1 MTDVVIAGAGPTGL
15 MLAAELRLAGAEVVL
30 VDRLAERG
38 SESRAGGLHPRTL
51 EVLDQRGVVDRFL
64 AEGRE
69 VQAGH
74 FSALPLDFSKLDTR
88 FGYTLLLMQADVER
102 LLEQWVAELGVHVRW
117 STPVTGFRQD
127 ADGIDV
133 ETGDETIRARYLVGC
148 DGGRSAVRKLAG
160 IGFPGTD
167 ATMTALLA
175 DVELDDPP
183 AEWIFGERRE
193 HGDFAVIGFGPD
205 WYRVVVDQYDFV
217 ADRNAPVSF
226 EEVRAAM
233 LRVAG
238 TDYGMRDPRWVSRFN
253 DTARQAER
261 YRDGRVLLAGDA
273 AHIHFP
279 AGGQGLNTGVQDAV
293 NLGWKLGAVLAGT
306 APESLLDTYQTER
319 YPVAERVLRN
329 TRAQTALAR
338 PGAHT
343 DALRAEFAELIQQDG
358 VNAALAGMI
367 SGLDIRYPAIDPH
380 PLAGCR
386 VPDFDLGESTRLFSL
401 LHQAKPIEVKLP
413 DGDLEAVGVRP
424 DGHVSWVRSRVAS
437 PQEAG

>member
-1 MTDVVIAGAGPTGL
+1 MIAGAGPTGL
-15 MLAAELRLAGAEVVL
+15 MLAAELRLAGAEVTL
-30 VDRLAERG
+30 VDRLAARSG
-38 SESRAGGLHPRTL
+38 ESRAGGLHPRTL
-51 EVLDQRGVVDRFL
+51 EVLDQRGVVERFL
-64 AEGRE
+64 AEGRP

-74 FSALPLDFSKLDTR
+74 FSALRLDFSKLDTR

-102 LLEQWVAELGVHVRW
+102 LLEQWVAELGVQVRW
-117 STPVTGFRQD
+117 STPVTGFRQH

-133 ETGDETIRARYLVGC
+133 ETGDATIRAQYLVGC

-183 AEWIFGERRE
+183 AEWVFGERRE

-205 WYRVVVDQYDFV
+205 WYRLVVNQYDFV
-217 ADRNAPVSF
+217 ADRTAPTSF
-226 EEVRAAM
+226 DEVRAAM

-293 NLGWKLGAVLAGT
+293 NLGWKLGAVLAGR

-319 YPVAERVLRN
+319 YPVAARVLRN
-329 TRAQTALAR
+329 TMAQTALSR
-338 PGAHT
+338 PGPHT
-343 DALRAEFAELIQQDG
+343 DALRAEFAGLIDLEP
-358 VNAALAGMI
+358 VNQALAGMI
-367 SGLDIRYPAIDPH
+367 SGLDIRYPTDDPH
-380 PLAGCR
+380 PLAGRR
-386 VPDFDLGESTRLFSL
+386 VPDFDLGDTRVFSL
-401 LHQAKPIEVKLP
+401 LHQAKPIEVKFE
-413 DGDLEAVGVRP
+413 DGELEAVGVRP
-424 DGHVSWVRSRVAS
+424 DGHVAWVSPRVAS
-437 PQEAG
+437 PQRAG

>member
-15 MLAAELRLAGAEVVL
+15 MLAAELRLAGAEVAL
-30 VDRLAERG
+30 VDRLAERSG
-38 SESRAGGLHPRTL
+38 ESRAGGLHPRTL

-64 AEGRE
+64 AAGRP

-74 FSALPLDFSKLDTR
+74 FSALRLDFSELDTR
-88 FGYTLLLMQADVER
+88 YGFTLLLMQAEIER
-102 LLEQWVAELGVHVRW
+102 LLEEWVAELGVHVRW
-117 STPVTGFRQD
+117 STAVTGFRQSGE
-127 ADGIDV
+127 GIDV
-133 ETGDETIRARYLVGC
+133 ETSGGTIHARYLVGC

-167 ATMTALLA
+167 ATMTAVLA

-217 ADRNAPVSF
+217 ADRNAPISF
-226 EEVRAAM
+226 EEVRAAL

-253 DTARQAER
+253 DAARQAER
-261 YRDGRVLLAGDA
+261 YRDGRVFLAGDA

-329 TRAQTALAR
+329 TRAQTALSR
-338 PGAHT
+338 PGPHT
-343 DALRAEFAELIQQDG
+343 DALRAEFAELIRQEP
-358 VNAALAGMI
+358 VNRALAGLI
-367 SGLDIRYPAIDPH
+367 SGLDIRYPATDPH
-380 PLAGCR
+380 PLAGR
-386 VPDFDLGESTRLFSL
+386 RLPDLDLDDSTRVFSL
-401 LHQAKPIEVKLP
+401 LHQAKPIEVKFAE
-413 DGDLEAVGVRP
+413 GELEAVGVRP
-424 DGHVSWVRSRVAS
+424 DGYVGWVSPRVAG
-437 PQEAG
+437 PHQGG